1 MRSERASN
9 GLFPWKRDNDY
20 DYLLCYLQFFI
31 GLLLIYKQKQAYI
44 ISMCFNILINK
55 QSFTENG
62 INILPQ

>member
-1 MRSERASN
+1 MRSEHASN
-9 GLFPWKRDNDY
+9 GLFPWKWDNDY

-55 QSFTENG
+55 QSFTEMV
-62 INILPQ
+62 